1 MNAHATHIAAENG
14 QTPDTVAARA
24 ALRQATRIA
33 ESASGLAL
41 ALTATVV
48 ATAFGLLYGLGNRA
62 APSYVAGWL
71 AILCSLGI
79 MYWVLFFWI
88 QKRRR
93 RAGVPVVEARRP
105 GPLKIALLSVGLGL
119 YMVMGAVVAF
129 LVRASSVYHLML
141 IIPFGV
147 VYGVVW
153 CVHGVQVRQWE
164 DIVVG
169 IVLSAV
175 SAGILLKADFPPEVW
190 LILFAACFVFSGLVK
205 HLRWHDWLRTV
216 QAKPSGIAPEGG
228 VS

>member
-1 MNAHATHIAAENG
+1 MNAEATQAVG
-14 QTPDTVAARA
+14 QNEHPPDTGAARA
-24 ALRQATRIA
+24 AVRQATRIA
-33 ESASGLAL
+33 EAASGLAL
-41 ALTATVV
+41 LVTAMAV
-48 ATAFGLLYGLGNRA
+48 AMVFGLLYGLGDRSA
-62 APSYVAGWL
+62 AYYVPVWMAVLVG
-71 AILCSLGI
+71 LGI
-79 MYWVLFFWI
+79 VYWALFFWF
-88 QKRRR
+88 KKR
-93 RAGVPVVEARRP
+93 RAGAGLPVVEARRP